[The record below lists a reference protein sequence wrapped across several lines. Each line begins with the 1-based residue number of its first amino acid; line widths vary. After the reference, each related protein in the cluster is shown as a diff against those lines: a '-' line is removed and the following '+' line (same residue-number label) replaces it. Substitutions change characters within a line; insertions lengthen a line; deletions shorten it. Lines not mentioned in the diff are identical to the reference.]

1 MKGKPQIVNDT
12 RLYSQGR
19 NSRLLFIVDYFVYN
33 ESLFSPKFT
42 YRYIIQSYRTIFC
55 LITYQMTTG
64 MSLYFWFHGIVL
76 CRRLSCVVCYSI
88 SCISWW
94 FWSLNG
100 KRLQTVLGHCSFMP
114 CWWKLM
120 PWKRISSDV
129 NGNLWNIWSG
139 IIPVLS
145 HLL

>member
-64 MSLYFWFHGIVL
+64 MSLFFGFMELFYVGDCRVL
-76 CRRLSCVVCYSI
+76 YAILFPAFLGGSDLS
-88 SCISWW
+88 
-94 FWSLNG
+94 
-100 KRLQTVLGHCSFMP
+100 M
-114 CWWKLM
+114 
-120 PWKRISSDV
+120 V
-129 NGNLWNIWSG
+129 NGCRQF
-139 IIPVLS
+139 
-145 HLL
+145 